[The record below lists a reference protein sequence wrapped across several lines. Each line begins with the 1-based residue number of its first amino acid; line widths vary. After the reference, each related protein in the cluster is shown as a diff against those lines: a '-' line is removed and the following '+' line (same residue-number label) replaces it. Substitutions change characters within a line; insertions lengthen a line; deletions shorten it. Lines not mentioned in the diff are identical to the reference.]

1 MISITYPKLMGKGVL
16 VVAWKTNQPI
26 VFSTNRAIKS
36 VALQLGNINLPTLK
50 CPATFLSTEDGKEGI
65 AIAVTQGRVQLRHM
79 RMLLLLC
86 ELRHR
91 IDKAQ
96 TDAGMNE
103 LNQLYPDAI

>member
-1 MISITYPKLMGKGVL
+1 MISITYLKLMGKGVL
-16 VVAWKTNQPI
+16 LVTWETDKPI
-26 VFSTNRAIKS
+26 VFSTNREIKS
-36 VALQLGNINLPTLK
+36 VPLHLGNINLPTLK
-50 CPATFLSTEDGKEGI
+50 CPATFLSTDDGKEGI

-96 TDAGMNE
+96 TDAAMNE